1 MSPSAEQV
9 PPPPDD
15 EMRPEF
21 GRYRP
26 CFKPV
31 LITIAGRGRFGILR
45 AWLRVKDGWLC
56 HVEYMN
62 NGHGST
68 EGWYRF
74 DPNLIQPAPVPRSP
88 SW

>member
-1 MSPSAEQV
+1 MSPSAEEVQ
-9 PPPPDD
+9 PPPR
-15 EMRPEF
+15 EALRPQS

-31 LITIAGRGRFGILR
+31 LITIAGRGRFGVLR
-45 AWLRVKDGWLC
+45 AWLQSGDGWLC

-68 EGWYRF
+68 EGWYRY
-74 DPNLIQPAPVPRSP
+74 DPYLIQPAEIA
-88 SW
+88 